1 MSESGASAALL
12 QRMCSAARAEAC
24 AAAER
29 LVAIGELVSLRL
41 AQDAD
46 ATELWVVDAT
56 DAVTLEVAAA
66 LGISRDLAASHVRY
80 AHALR
85 FCLPRLGRAF
95 IAGDIDEAVFRACV
109 FRTGLIV
116 DDTTLAMVDAELAI
130 TAPRWGSCSRSQLA
144 ARIDRVVAKVDLDAV
159 RRRRDRVAGRDVTVG
174 DVDNGLTEI
183 HAIVT
188 APDGHAFDERLTAL
202 ANTVCDADGRTMAQR
217 RSDAV
222 GALAAGGDRLGCRC
236 GSVECPAAGAVA
248 GAVVIHVIAEQA
260 TIDGTATTPGSMVG
274 FEGLIPA
281 EMITELA
288 KAARLRPLV
297 HPVDCRAEGG
307 YIPSRA
313 LADFVRCRDLTCR
326 FPGCNAPAT
335 RCDLDHTVPHGRGGP
350 TQASNLKF
358 LCRFHHLVK
367 TFWGWSDEQL
377 VDGTIIWTSPAGDR
391 YVTHPGSALV
401 FPGLCA
407 PTAPMVLDAQHQ
419 PGDNSD
425 RTAKMPRRRRTRA
438 HQRAH
443 DITAER
449 AANHRLRT
457 TTPTPAIVADD
468 DLTYAD
474 TFDNDPSPPPF

>member
-1 MSESGASAALL
+1 MSESGATTVL

-41 AQDAD
+41 AEDAG

-66 LGISRDLAASHVRY
+66 LNISRDLAASHVRY

-85 FCLPRLGRAF
+85 FSLPRLGRAF

-116 DDTTLAMVDAELAI
+116 DDATLAMVDAELAI
-130 TAPRWGSCSRSQLA
+130 SAPRWGACSRSQLA
-144 ARIDRVVAKVDLDAV
+144 ARIDRVNAKVDLDAE

-188 APDGHAFDERLTAL
+188 APDGHAFDDRLTAL
-202 ANTVCDADGRTMAQR
+202 AQTVCEADGRTMAQR

-236 GSVECPAAGAVA
+236 GLSDCPAAGAVA
-248 GAVVIHVIAEQA
+248 SAVVIHVIAEQS
-260 TIDGTATTPGSMVG
+260 TVDGTATTPAAMIG

-281 EMITELA
+281 ELITELA
-288 KAARLRPLV
+288 TAARLRPLV

-307 YIPSRA
+307 YVPSRG
-313 LADFVRCRDLTCR
+313 LADYVRCRDLTCR
-326 FPGCNAPAT
+326 FPGCTAPAT

-350 TQASNLKF
+350 TQASNLTC

-377 VDGTIIWTSPAGDR
+377 VDGTVIWTSPAGDR
-391 YVTHPGSALV
+391 YVTHPGSAIV

-407 PTAPMVLDAQHQ
+407 PTAPMVLDAHHQ
-419 PGDNSD
+419 PGDQSD

-443 DITAER
+443 DIAAER
-449 AANHRLRT
+449 AANHRART
-457 TTPTPAIVADD
+457 TTPTPQAVVID
-468 DLTYAD
+468 
-474 TFDNDPSPPPF
+474 DPSPPPF

>member
-1 MSESGASAALL
+1 MSEWGGSAALL

-41 AQDAD
+41 AQDAG

-95 IAGDIDEAVFRACV
+95 IAGDVDEPTFRACV

-116 DDTTLAMVDAELAI
+116 DDATLAAVDAELAI
-130 TAPRWGSCSRSQLA
+130 TAPRWGSCNRAQLA
-144 ARIDRVVAKVDLDAV
+144 ARIDRIIATVDQDAV
-159 RRRRDRVAGRDVTVG
+159 RRRRDRLAGRDVTVG

-183 HAIVT
+183 HATVT
-188 APDGHAFDERLTAL
+188 APDGHAFHDRLTAL
-202 ANTVCDADGRTMAQR
+202 AHTVCDADGRTLAQR

-222 GALAAGGDRLGCRC
+222 GALAAGADRLGCRC
-236 GSVECPAAGAVA
+236 GRVDCPAAGAVA
-248 GAVVIHVIAEQA
+248 SAVVIHVIAEQA
-260 TIDGTATTPGSMVG
+260 TADGTGHAPAAMIGM
-274 FEGLIPA
+274 EGLIPA
-281 EMITELA
+281 EMVTELA

-307 YIPSRA
+307 YVPSRG

-326 FPGCNAPAT
+326 FPGCTAPAT
-335 RCDLDHTVPHGRGGP
+335 RTDLDHTVPHGRGGP
-350 TQASNLKF
+350 TQASNLKC

-391 YVTHPGSALV
+391 YVTHPGSAIV
-401 FPGLCA
+401 SPQLCA
-407 PTAPMVLDAQHQ
+407 PTAPIVLDAQHQ
-419 PGDNSD
+419 APNDVQRTDSD

-443 DITAER
+443 DIATER
-449 AANHRLRT
+449 ATNHRLRT
-457 TTPTPAIVADD
+457 TTPTPANVTDH
-468 DLTYAD
+468 
-474 TFDNDPSPPPF
+474 DPSPPPF